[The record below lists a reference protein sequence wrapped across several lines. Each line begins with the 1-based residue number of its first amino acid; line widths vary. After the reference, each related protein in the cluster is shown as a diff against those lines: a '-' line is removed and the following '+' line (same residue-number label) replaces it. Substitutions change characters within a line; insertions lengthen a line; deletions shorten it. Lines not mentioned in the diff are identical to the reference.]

1 MIAMRDEPHPQTE
14 KPDIPPAPQTE
25 PEWLERLAVLDV
37 RPGDVIVVRAPR
49 ALSGPTMKYLSNAVQ
64 HAVGG
69 GCKVLILDSGMDIG
83 VLRPTGEGA

>member
-1 MIAMRDEPHPQTE
+1 MRDKPHPQTE
-14 KPDIPPAPQTE
+14 KPDLPPAPTGPE
-25 PEWLERLAVLDV
+25 PQWLERLAVLDV

-49 ALSGPTMKYLSNAVQ
+49 ALSGQAMKYLSNAVQ